1 MEEGTQDVMM
11 RAHKRGVELVKE
23 YAPLIERVSSQLL
36 EAERMCGSQVRT
48 MVTQHEKERF
58 SVTKNRHRRPTRTK

>member
-36 EAERMCGSQVRT
+36 ETERIIRSAGANHGDAIREGDSR
-48 MVTQHEKERF
+48 
-58 SVTKNRHRRPTRTK
+58 